1 MRKRPSRQQQ
11 SSKDAKVNRDPNEYN
26 VRAIERALQILE
38 CFDDDH
44 PARGVSEIS
53 EAVGLHKATT
63 HRLITTLANHGYLE
77 RLPGEQRYRLG
88 MQLATLGLSILRGM
102 DLRREAVPYIA
113 NAVARCEETCD
124 LSVFDRGEA
133 LIVEVIRSRH
143 VLAMA
148 TSVGQRLPLHA
159 TATGKVFLAYL
170 PEADRD
176 ALLARPLKQYTSKTI
191 TDPDALRREAGRFIE
206 QGYAFDDEEY
216 EVGVRA
222 ISAPIRNSLDQVFAV
237 VSMPGPVSRITED
250 RISEIA
256 GAVMETASAISH
268 RLGWRA

>member
-1 MRKRPSRQQQ
+1 M
-11 SSKDAKVNRDPNEYN
+11 NRDPNEYN

-38 CFDDDH
+38 CFDDEH
-44 PARGVSEIS
+44 PARGVSEIA

-77 RLPGEQRYRLG
+77 RLPGEQHYRLG

-113 NAVARCEETCD
+113 NVVARCEETCD
-124 LSVFDRGEA
+124 MSVLDRGEA

-159 TATGKVFLAYL
+159 TAGGKVFLAFA
-170 PEADRD
+170 PEEERE
-176 ALLARPLKQYTSKTI
+176 ALLGRPLKRYTPKTI
-191 TDPDALRREAGRFIE
+191 TDPEVLREEAARFLA
-206 QGYAFDDEEY
+206 QGYAFDDEEF

-222 ISAPIRNSLDQVFAV
+222 IAAPVRNALDQVTAA
-237 VSMPGPVSRITED
+237 VSMPGPVTRITPD
-250 RISEIA
+250 RIAEIGQA
-256 GAVMETASAISH
+256 MMETANAISQ